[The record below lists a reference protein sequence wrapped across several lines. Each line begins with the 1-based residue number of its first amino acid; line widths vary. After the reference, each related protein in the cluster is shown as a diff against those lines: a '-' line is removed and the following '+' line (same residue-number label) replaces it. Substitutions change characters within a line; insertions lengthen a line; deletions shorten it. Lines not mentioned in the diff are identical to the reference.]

1 MINRRTTLAE
11 DQQAYHRARERAERR
26 ETALLGAL
34 TFALVALCARMFLQ
48 ACCI

>member
-1 MINRRTTLAE
+1 MKRQTTIE
-11 DQQAYHRARERAERR
+11 DDRIAYHRARERAERR

-34 TFALVALCARMFLQ
+34 VFALITLAARTFLQ

>member
-1 MINRRTTLAE
+1 MKRPTTLDE
-11 DQQAYHRARERAERR
+11 DRIAYHRARARAERR

-34 TFALVALCARMFLQ
+34 VLALVTLTARTLLQ

>member
-1 MINRRTTLAE
+1 MIKRPTTIE
-11 DQQAYHRARERAERR
+11 DDRIAYYRARARAERR

-34 TFALVALCARMFLQ
+34 TLALVTLAARTFLQ

>member
-1 MINRRTTLAE
+1 MKPRTTIEE
-11 DQQAYHRARERAERR
+11 DRIAYYRARERAERR

-34 TFALVALCARMFLQ
+34 VLALVTLCARTFLQ

>member
-1 MINRRTTLAE
+1 MKRPTTLAE
-11 DQQAYHRARERAERR
+11 DRQAYYRARVRAERR

-34 TFALVALCARMFLQ
+34 VLALVTLAARTFLQ